1 MLLVRSR
8 EQTQHEARFHWSD
21 CFPSSSY
28 ELGRTLKFIY
38 LIPACGGARKSL
50 VSFDFH
56 FHYIFF
62 SFWDDCVVSSQLVLT
77 KILRSYV
84 QNNQLTGKFFLMKT
98 GNLSFLKKHYISL

>member
-38 LIPACGGARKSL
+38 LIPACAGARKSL

-62 SFWDDCVVSSQLVLT
+62 LFGMTCSEQSAHFDKDT
-77 KILRSYV
+77 KKLCA
-84 QNNQLTGKFFLMKT
+84 K
-98 GNLSFLKKHYISL
+98 